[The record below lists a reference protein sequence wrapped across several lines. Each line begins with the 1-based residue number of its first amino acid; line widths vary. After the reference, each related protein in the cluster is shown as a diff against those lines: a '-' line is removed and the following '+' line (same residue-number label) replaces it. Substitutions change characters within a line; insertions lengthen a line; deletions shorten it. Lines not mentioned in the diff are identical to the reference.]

1 MWSRF
6 VVCLEVPKNVSSS
19 SFPKGSC
26 ASMRRGIG
34 PTSKPKMESAEKI
47 QSWGK
52 NDVEQWIFEV
62 SNSVN
67 IGALIL
73 KRLAEFDLK
82 IGDES
87 GGNAWGFTKN
97 RNDSKFFAGELK
109 ILDHRV
115 SSIFV
120 YPSNNKFCEI
130 CSI

>member
-1 MWSRF
+1 MESFRCLLGGAKKCVKLKLSKRFMCLNASR
-6 VVCLEVPKNVSSS
+6 NW
-19 SFPKGSC
+19 
-26 ASMRRGIG
+26 
-34 PTSKPKMESAEKI
+34 PTSKPKTESAEKARK
-47 QSWGK
+47 WGK

-73 KRLAEFDLK
+73 KRPAEFDLR
-82 IGDES
+82 IGDDS